1 MRSFKSRLPILAI
14 TFWVGVGT
22 SVWATGMGFGETLYV
37 APTSYVATSYFS
49 PTSYAYSGYYPTSYR
64 YANYYPT
71 AYSNASYYPTSYSY
85 ASYYPTAYTTGY
97 EPAAVSSTYL
107 TTAYTVRRG
116 LFGRLRLVERPV
128 LASYATSYM
137 PTTYFAP
144 TAYYGTSYQT
154 TSYVPTVYAPRT
166 YSYTYPTAWETSYVG
181 TSGRVDDCDQVAWA
195 SPSTT
200 ATVPAQTYAAP
211 SQTYSAPRS
220 EAPSKAVRSEPADD
234 PTIPSAVEPAPAS
247 EPPFRAPASDATK
260 VPSAVDRSASSP
272 PEAPVLS
279 RPKNA
284 VQPPAATPEKS
295 ATGAKTGT
303 SLPAENPPAKPVVP
317 AAPAGDP
324 TELQPAPIEA
334 PSTTRRDSLRPT
346 YALRSTRLEM
356 RNVLI
361 GRVESENGEPL
372 GEVPVSVTSRDDT
385 SIRRTGM
392 SNAFGNFAIR
402 LSDGEWTV
410 NVRTPSGRTYPVR
423 TITVAGGK
431 IMDNREGREVRNL
444 IISY

>member
-1 MRSFKSRLPILAI
+1 MRSFNSRLPILAI
-14 TFWVGVGT
+14 TLWAGVGT

-64 YANYYPT
+64 SASIYPT
-71 AYSNASYYPTSYSY
+71 AYNYTSYYPTSYSY
-85 ASYYPTAYTTGY
+85 ASYYPTAYTTAY

-128 LASYATSYM
+128 LASYSTSYM

-144 TAYYGTSYQT
+144 TAYFGTSYQT
-154 TSYVPTVYAPRT
+154 SSYVPTVYAPRT
-166 YSYTYPTAWETSYVG
+166 YSYSYPTAWETSYVG
-181 TSGRVDDCDQVAWA
+181 TSRRVDDCDQVAWA
-195 SPSTT
+195 TPSTSVS
-200 ATVPAQTYAAP
+200 APAQTYAAP

-220 EAPSKAVRSEPADD
+220 EAPPKAVRTDED

-247 EPPFRAPASDATK
+247 EPPFRAPASDAAK
-260 VPSAVDRSASSP
+260 VPSAVDRSAASP
-272 PEAPVLS
+272 PEAPVLA

-284 VQPPAATPEKS
+284 VQTPAATPEKG
-295 ATGAKTGT
+295 AANAKTGT
-303 SLPAENPPAKPVVP
+303 SLPAENKPAKPVVP
-317 AAPAGDP
+317 AAPSGDP
-324 TELQPAPIEA
+324 TEDLQPAPIE
-334 PSTTRRDSLRPT
+334 PPGTTRRDSLKAT

-356 RNVLI
+356 RNVLL

-372 GEVPVSVTSRDDT
+372 GEVPVSVTSRDDS

-410 NVRTPSGRTYPVR
+410 NVRTPSGRTYAVR
-423 TITVAGGK
+423 TITVADGK